1 MKKIILIMLTVFLNV
16 GLYSCTPTNN
26 VDDDI
31 TPQACCGDDDEILPP
46 PPPPPTEGNG
56 GQKVPKKLVSIF

>member
-1 MKKIILIMLTVFLNV
+1 MFTVFLNI

-26 VDDDI
+26 INDETI
-31 TPQACCGDDDEILPP
+31 PQACCGDDDEILPP

-56 GQKVPKKLVSIF
+56 G